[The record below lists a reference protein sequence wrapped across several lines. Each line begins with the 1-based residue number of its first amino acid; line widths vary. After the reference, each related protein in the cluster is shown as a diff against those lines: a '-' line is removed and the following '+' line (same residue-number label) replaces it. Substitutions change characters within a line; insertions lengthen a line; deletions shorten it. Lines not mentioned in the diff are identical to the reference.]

1 MAVMKAWYRN
11 NQEWHQTDS
20 LLKALGPDWP
30 DRGCVAVVG
39 SGGKTSA
46 VFRLAKELASQ
57 EKRVIITT
65 TTHMFR
71 EPGELAASIQ
81 EARLLIKRQPILMAG
96 RPVGEEKITGIPA
109 EELEQLRE
117 LADFLL
123 VEADGSK
130 RLPLKLPADHE
141 PVIPNGTDLILVLAG
156 LQGIGKPLSECCHR
170 AELVR
175 ELLHMSPDHRM
186 EPEDVRSMLEQGY
199 LKKHIL
205 PRGIPG
211 VFLLNQADHEGLRH
225 QAVSIARGMAPNP
238 CIITQL
244 QD

>member
-1 MAVMKAWYRN
+1 MKAWYQINR
-11 NQEWHQTDS
+11 EWIQTDS
-20 LLKALGPDWP
+20 LLEALGPVWP
-30 DRGCVAVVG
+30 AGGCVAVVG

-46 VFRLAKELASQ
+46 IFQLAKELASLG
-57 EKRVIITT
+57 KSSIITT

-71 EPGELAASIQ
+71 EPGALAVSAE
-81 EARLLIKRQPILMAG
+81 EARRLIMQQSVLMAG
-96 RPVGEEKITGIPA
+96 RPVGEEKIAGLAA
-109 EELEQLRE
+109 EEFEQLRG

-141 PVIPNGTDLILVLAG
+141 PVIPEGTERILVLAG
-156 LQGIGKPLSECCHR
+156 LQGIGRQLSECCHR

-175 ELLHMSPDHRM
+175 ELLQAEPDYRM
-186 EPEDVRSMLEQGY
+186 GPEDVRIMLEQGY
-199 LKKHIL
+199 LNKHIL

-211 VFLLNQADHEGLRH
+211 VFLLNQADYDVLRA
-225 QAVSIARGMAPNP
+225 QAMSIADELSPYP

-244 QD
+244 RE